1 MRRRVGGDGGHVD
14 RLLAAARTCWGDTP
28 GGAGCVVAETYDEDL
43 RVVVRTLTV
52 ARAVCGLLSARLA
65 VLTTPDWMPLARAYG
80 AVQDLRPEESPVAL
94 VTSRADRAVPR
105 ELPVVHVHGTGTL
118 KAYAI
123 FPDQGTCSFQDELPA
138 RVGAF
143 FERHVWPHRELI
155 RPSAE
160 RVAWRA
166 KSGYQVRTD
175 TERRQLRHH
184 GCARLGLDAD
194 RPTIAVF
201 GHAPG
206 RDTELFDATAEF
218 AAADESAN
226 WLFLDPVP
234 DPVPAA
240 GRPRVRCV
248 RGSLS
253 TTMLWSM
260 TDVGVAFGDSDLP
273 GFGIPVIQA
282 GWSEGGACGATH
294 VPASPSEHR
303 GLLREAIARHA
314 KGETVLGPEQ
324 RERARLWS
332 WLRRC
337 GADVPSQLLPH
348 WEQGDDYAR
357 ALAVNLRH
365 VEPGGD
371 PLYGAVRRLWE
382 RREPMLTRLDLHD
395 PAALAAL
402 AAVGSV
408 R

>member
-1 MRRRVGGDGGHVD
+1 MRRRVSGDGGHAD
-14 RLLAAARTCWGDTP
+14 RLLAAARTCWGESPAGD
-28 GGAGCVVAETYDEDL
+28 GCVVAEAYDEDL
-43 RVVVRTLTV
+43 RTVVRTLTV
-52 ARAVCGLLSARLA
+52 AKAVCGLLSARLA
-65 VLTTPDWMPLARAYG
+65 VLTRPEWVPLARAFG
-80 AVQDLRPEESPVAL
+80 AAQDPRPELPPAAL
-94 VTSRADRAVPR
+94 VTSKAERAVPR
-105 ELPVVHVHGTGTL
+105 DLPVVHVHGTGTL
-118 KAYAI
+118 QAYAL
-123 FPDQGTCSFQDELPA
+123 FPDQGPCSIQDELPA

-166 KSGYQVRTD
+166 RNGYQLRTD

-194 RPTIAVF
+194 RPTIAVL
-201 GHAPG
+201 GHAPA
-206 RDTELFDATAEF
+206 RDAELFGTTAEF

-234 DPVPAA
+234 AA
-240 GRPRVRCV
+240 DHPRIRCV
-248 RGSLS
+248 GGALS

-260 TDVGVAFGDSDLP
+260 ADMGVAFGDSDLP
-273 GFGIPVIQA
+273 AFGIPVIQA
-282 GWSEGGACGATH
+282 GWSEGGACGAAH
-294 VPASPSEHR
+294 VAGSPYEHR
-303 GLLREAIARHA
+303 RLLGEAIAKHA
-314 KGETVLGPEQ
+314 KGESILGPEQ
-324 RERARLWS
+324 RERARLWL

-371 PLYGAVRRLWE
+371 PLYGAIGRMWE
-382 RREPMLTRLDLHD
+382 RREPLLTRFDFHD
-395 PAALAAL
+395 PAALGAL
-402 AAVGSV
+402 GST